1 MTFDN
6 VLAAF
11 FEGWSCSFRAFQQ
24 LLLPPRAPS
33 AALPPPP
40 LLPPTASKSQLLRRF
55 ATDRPLLL
63 AILGSHT
70 PGSRARLDQ
79 RDRGFWQLQRDDRQE
94 RRPLLPDPLQPRP
107 ITVFSLL
114 YINIGRG
121 IRQVGKLNFIF
132 IGSTNVFESSREIRA
147 FFRDKLEGLKLG
159 SIKNQR
165 GEKRS

>member
-40 LLPPTASKSQLLRRF
+40 LLPPTSSQLLRRF

-63 AILGSHT
+63 AVLGSHT
-70 PGSRARLDQ
+70 PGSCARLDQ

-121 IRQVGKLNFIF
+121 IRRVGKLNFIF
-132 IGSTNVFESSREIRA
+132 IGSTNVFESPREIRA
-147 FFRDKLEGLKLG
+147 FFR
-159 SIKNQR
+159 
-165 GEKRS
+165 

>member
-24 LLLPPRAPS
+24 LL
-33 AALPPPP
+33 
-40 LLPPTASKSQLLRRF
+40 RRF

-63 AILGSHT
+63 AVLGSHT